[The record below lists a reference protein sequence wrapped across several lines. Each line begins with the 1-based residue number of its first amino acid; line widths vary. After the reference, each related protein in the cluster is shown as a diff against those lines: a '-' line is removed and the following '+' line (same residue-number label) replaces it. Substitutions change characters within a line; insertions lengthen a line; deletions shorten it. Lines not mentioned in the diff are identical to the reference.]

1 MGIMELV
8 TLSPTTDGAKRVRK
22 GKRSE
27 PAVFVVDDDES
38 VRKGLCRLLIS
49 SGYKAEGFASV
60 ADYLER
66 GLAGQLHEL
75 ILDVRMPGS
84 SGLDLQR
91 KLLSQGIRKPIVFV
105 TAYDDA
111 RARAE
116 AMKLGAIAFLRKPVD
131 EQTLL
136 RAVRG
141 GISSLEWGEK
151 DFDV

>member
-1 MGIMELV
+1 M
-8 TLSPTTDGAKRVRK
+8 
-22 GKRSE
+22 
-27 PAVFVVDDDES
+27 
-38 VRKGLCRLLIS
+38 
-49 SGYKAEGFASV
+49 
-60 ADYLER
+60 
-66 GLAGQLHEL
+66 AGQLHVL

>member
-1 MGIMELV
+1 MGIMELA
-8 TLSPTTDGAKRVRK
+8 TLSPTTDVAKGVRTR
-22 GKRSE
+22 KRSE

-38 VRKGLCRLLIS
+38 VRKGLCRLLSS

-60 ADYLER
+60 ADYLKR
-66 GLAGQLHEL
+66 GLSQRVHVLV
-75 ILDVRMPGS
+75 LDVRMPGLG
-84 SGLDLQR
+84 GLDLQR
-91 KLLSQGIRKPIVFV
+91 KLLSQGIRKPIIFV

-136 RAVRG
+136 RAIGG
-141 GISSLEWGEK
+141 GISSLDWGEK